1 MATSNT
7 PATPATPVHLFD
19 LLSALPQPL
28 TTWSSNTIKIHLVIN
43 YKQIPYT
50 YSYTTYAD
58 IAPLLSSLGVA
69 PHAPETTNPA
79 PYTLPA
85 IAHASLTTETNSH
98 GALMDSL
105 PIALHLE
112 RAFPDTKTVFPNG
125 DASAQLATRVQD
137 LLRGVAVAGIG
148 LILRN
153 TIDILD
159 PRGKEYFTKLWEAKL
174 GKSADEMAPKSES
187 ELGDVLEAMGAAMRP
202 VVELLRETEGV
213 FFEGHEPGFADFVL
227 VGSLVWFR
235 RIDREGR
242 LWGAVVGEEARR
254 LWEGCE
260 HLLDKRGE
268 ERAWAGDP
276 VE

>member
-1 MATSNT
+1 MATTST
-7 PATPATPVHLFD
+7 PQTPVHLFD

-28 TTWSSNTIKIHLVIN
+28 TTWSSNTFKTHLVLN

-50 YSYTTYAD
+50 YSYTTYRD
-58 IAPLLSSLGVA
+58 IAPLLSSLAIA

-85 IAHASLTTETNSH
+85 IAHASLISETNRH

-112 RAFPDTKTVFPNG
+112 QAFPDTKLVFPNG
-125 DASAQLATRVQD
+125 TASAQLAARVQD
-137 LLRGVAVAGIG
+137 LLRGVAVSGIG

-159 PRGKEYFTKLWEAKL
+159 SRGKEYFAKLWEGKL
-174 GKSADEMAPKSES
+174 GKSAGELAPKSES
-187 ELGDVLEAMGAAMRP
+187 EHREVLEAMSAAMRP
-202 VVELLRETEGV
+202 VAELLRETEGV
-213 FFEGHEPGFADFVL
+213 FFEGDEPSFADFVL

-235 RIDREGR
+235 RIDRENR
-242 LWGAVVGEEARR
+242 IWGAVVGEEEEVRR
-254 LWEGCE
+254 VWEGCE
-260 HLLDKRGE
+260 HLLDSRGE
-268 ERAWAGDP
+268 EREWVIAQI
-276 VE
+276 E